1 MIFFRIVELENE
13 LRKLRNDADARL
25 RGMDEESNQVKKKLM
40 IEIESLTIRLQV
52 KLVLLIF
59 VKPVIA
65 DT

>member
-1 MIFFRIVELENE
+1 

-59 VKPVIA
+59 VKPVIV